1 MDTKRLLEGMF
12 YIGEVSSLEPQ
23 TGMVRVVRS
32 DKENKVSGELFV
44 IQRGSSRSKDYWM
57 PAEGEL
63 VRCLQLPN
71 FSGKGTGDGFI
82 LGTFYSQADTPP
94 AGASADTR
102 VLSHP
107 GDMVLNVGGTLTI
120 HAGSLDVQG
129 AGDVV
134 ASGISLTG
142 HDQGGVVSGGST
154 TSCPQ

>member
-44 IQRGSSRSKDYWM
+44 IQRGSSRSKDYGCLRW
-57 PAEGEL
+57 
-63 VRCLQLPN
+63 VIRCSVCSCRIFRKRN
-71 FSGKGTGDGFI
+71 RRWFI

-129 AGDVV
+129 AGMWWLVEF
-134 ASGISLTG
+134 
-142 HDQGGVVSGGST
+142 
-154 TSCPQ
+154 P